1 MGIKRTDTEIDDL
14 LEIVAEH
21 EDEGTVQ
28 YPGMSYEMGIRA
40 GIEWLLG
47 YRDDY
52 PME

>member
-1 MGIKRTDTEIDDL
+1 MNIVKTEKEVDDL
-14 LEIVAEH
+14 LEVVAEH

-28 YPGMSYEMGIRA
+28 FPGMSYEMGIRA

-47 YRDDY
+47 YRADY